1 MWVPFEDLSLD
12 SRIWLFQS
20 DRLLSQSVMKE
31 IDQKMNSFINQWST
45 HGKQMHGSHTIVYN
59 CFVIIAADEQRQS
72 ASGCSIDSFTALFKE
87 FGHRY
92 QLSFFDRFSIACK
105 ANNDVRLMK
114 LDQFKRA
121 LDSGELG
128 GGSIVFNHLISSKV
142 DLFSSWEIAVK
153 DSWLKRYL

>member
-20 DRLLSQSVMKE
+20 DRLLSQSVRKE

-59 CFVIIAADEQRQS
+59 CFVIIAVDEQRQS

-128 GGSIVFNHLISSKV
+128 GESIVFNHLISSKV

>member
-20 DRLLSQSVMKE
+20 DRLLSQSVRKE
-31 IDQKMNSFINQWST
+31 IDQKMNSFINQWSS